1 MVYRSLK
8 ICLTMY
14 RGNVF
19 IPYKDKDLIGIDL
32 CSQSLPLG
40 GGRPPLEGTLGGGT
54 GKAARVVGW
63 AELGWA
69 WTRRQHTVPKR
80 LGGLAS
86 GFTV

>member
-1 MVYRSLK
+1 MFP
-8 ICLTMY
+8 
-14 RGNVF
+14 VF
-19 IPYKDKDLIGIDL
+19 ASGR
-32 CSQSLPLG
+32 
-40 GGRPPLEGTLGGGT
+40 GRPPLEGTLGGGT

-86 GFTV
+86 GFAVWMNGALGGL